1 MFQDV
6 LKPFDL
12 QLLNQLLMFKQLL
25 KYGEKKKRF
34 FLKKWG
40 KVSIYF

>member
-12 QLLNQLLMFKQLL
+12 QLLKQLLMFKQLL

-34 FLKKWG
+34 FLKKWS